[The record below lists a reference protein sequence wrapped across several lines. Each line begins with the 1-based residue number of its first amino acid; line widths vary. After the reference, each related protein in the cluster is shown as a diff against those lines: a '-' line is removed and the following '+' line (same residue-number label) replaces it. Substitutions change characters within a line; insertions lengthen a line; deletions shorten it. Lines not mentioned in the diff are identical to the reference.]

1 MNAANTFLI
10 PGGGVDGAIHRDTGP
25 SLYDELKQYGSLAIR
40 DALLNLK
47 IKKEPLPS
55 IRYYELI
62 TGKAEGHEYPPL
74 PNYLLVSINKCKN
87 KYCEDSDE
95 FDVLA
100 EDIVFIGNKWIRMY
114 INW

>member
-1 MNAANTFLI
+1 VNAANTFLI

-62 TGKAEGHEYPPL
+62 TEKAEGHEYPPL
-74 PNYLLVSINKCKN
+74 PNHLLVSINKCKN